1 MNSSDQVILVLQLLL
16 TIGPLAVY
24 FLGLGLVSSRAHPC
38 LVSERAD
45 FVLLTLAFMPIIS
58 WPLVSLLST
67 AHYVPAAGLV
77 VVLATLFCRLLP
89 RSEDGWVFYNLSGQE
104 LRRALQRTCGRLGW
118 GIEYATSTGDEPE
131 ATVRPAGLTLTTNNM
146 PWLRNITLRCK
157 AATRVQEDARRELLH
172 ALAGELR
179 RESMLPSPTG
189 AGLVVVG
196 ALLLGLPMWYFFN
209 HIDAIVDVVRRV
221 LPA

>member
-1 MNSSDQVILVLQLLL
+1 VNSSDQVILVLQLLL
-16 TIGPLAVY
+16 TIGPLAAY

-45 FVLLTLAFMPIIS
+45 FVLLTLAFVPVIS

-67 AHYVPAAGLV
+67 ARYVPAAGLV
-77 VVLATLFCRLLP
+77 AVLATLFCWLLP
-89 RSEDGWVFYNLSGQE
+89 RGEGGWVIYNLSGQE
-104 LRRALQRTCGRLGW
+104 LRRALQRACGRLGW
-118 GIEYATSTGDEPE
+118 RIEYTTATGDEPE
-131 ATVRPAGLTLTTNNM
+131 ATVQPAGLTLTTSNM

-157 AATRVQEDARRELLH
+157 VATRAEADARRELLH

-179 RESMLPSPTG
+179 KESMLPSPTG

-196 ALLLGLPMWYFFN
+196 ALLLGLPTWYFFH